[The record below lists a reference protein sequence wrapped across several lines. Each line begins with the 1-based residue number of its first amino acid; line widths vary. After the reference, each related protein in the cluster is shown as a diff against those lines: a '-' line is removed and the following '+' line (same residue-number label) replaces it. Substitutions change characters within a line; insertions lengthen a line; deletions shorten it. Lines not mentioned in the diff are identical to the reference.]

1 MIEDNLELKLGKI
14 MSEDEMNI
22 FAKRKILELN
32 VESNT
37 IVHIEG
43 LSILP
48 SKKQKYKSN
57 YKFSEDFDINK
68 NLKVTRASYEYLKS
82 SSNISVNK
90 NDFEYIFNKSF
101 NNKIPYTD
109 SKDGEEHYL
118 IKNLEK
124 NLNFLKYDKIIAE
137 NKKILQNKD
146 LIKKFKENNIK
157 VNFPILFTNI
167 TDDNIDYSLVFT
179 EMLKKIELLRN
190 NINNTTNITINN
202 TLTYESPNQ
211 KLMDRNTQ
219 ILNNIN
225 NMNLPIEKFNFHL
238 TSSFFKTMKKKGNT
252 SSFNRRIS
260 KNNIDEDNKSN
271 RLSIENENKILKEKN
286 NAIGQILN
294 TLKNKLNDVDL
305 MLDKRLVS
313 NLISTIFSKSATSK
327 IKKELLEKLSIILG
341 LDEFQR
347 KSIGLS
353 NNIKQ
358 EFHDLDNYYP
368 MKEIKVL
375 TSKAF
380 ILANNELS

>member
-43 LSILP
+43 LTILR
-48 SKKQKYKSN
+48 SKKQKNKSN

-68 NLKVTRASYEYLKS
+68 SLKVTRTNYEYLKS
-82 SSNISVNK
+82 SSYISVNK
-90 NDFEYIFNKSF
+90 NELENIFNKSF
-101 NNKIPYTD
+101 NNKIPYID
-109 SKDGEEHYL
+109 SKDGEHYL

-124 NLNFLKYDKIIAE
+124 NLNFLKFDKIIAE
-137 NKKILQNKD
+137 NKKIIQNKE

-167 TDDNIDYSLVFT
+167 TEDNIDYSLVFT
-179 EMLKKIELLRN
+179 EMIKKIDSLKN

-252 SSFNRRIS
+252 SSFNRRLN
-260 KNNIDEDNKSN
+260 KHNLEEDNKSSTVS
-271 RLSIENENKILKEKN
+271 LENENKILKERN
-286 NAIGQILN
+286 NEICQILN
-294 TLKNKLNDVDL
+294 TLNSKLNDVDL
-305 MLDKRLVS
+305 MLDRRLVS
-313 NLISTIFSKSATSK
+313 NLISIILSKSSTSK
-327 IKKELLEKLSIILG
+327 ITKELLEKLSIILG
-341 LDEFQR
+341 LDESQR

-353 NNIKQ
+353 NSIKH

-368 MKEIKVL
+368 MKEIKEL
-375 TSKAF
+375 TTKTF
-380 ILANNELS
+380 KIANNELS

>member
-43 LSILP
+43 LTILR
-48 SKKQKYKSN
+48 SKKQKNKSN

-68 NLKVTRASYEYLKS
+68 SLKVTRTNYEYLKS
-82 SSNISVNK
+82 SSYISVNK
-90 NDFEYIFNKSF
+90 NELENIFNKSF
-101 NNKIPYTD
+101 NNKIPYID
-109 SKDGEEHYL
+109 SKDGEHYL

-124 NLNFLKYDKIIAE
+124 NLNFLKFDKIIAE
-137 NKKILQNKD
+137 NKKIIQNKE

-167 TDDNIDYSLVFT
+167 TEDNIDYSLVFT
-179 EMLKKIELLRN
+179 EMIKKIDSLKN

-252 SSFNRRIS
+252 SSFNRRLN
-260 KNNIDEDNKSN
+260 KHNLEEDNKSSTV
-271 RLSIENENKILKEKN
+271 SIENENKILKERN
-286 NAIGQILN
+286 NEICQILN
-294 TLKNKLNDVDL
+294 TLNSKLNDVDL
-305 MLDKRLVS
+305 MLDRRLVS
-313 NLISTIFSKSATSK
+313 NLISIILSKSSTSK
-327 IKKELLEKLSIILG
+327 ITKELLEKLSIILG
-341 LDEFQR
+341 LDESQR

-353 NNIKQ
+353 NSIKH

-368 MKEIKVL
+368 MKEIKEL
-375 TSKAF
+375 TTKTF
-380 ILANNELS
+380 KIANNELS